1 MIGGDGGGRR
11 FIGVKLVVS
20 LIRLSIIRL
29 LMASWLM
36 IQLLR
41 NLGRDIDG
49 RIWSRVDRL
58 GVLSSVD
65 SIVCCALFFPT
76 QICFAVGTD
85 GARANIGGIR

>member
-1 MIGGDGGGRR
+1 MIGGDEGERR

-20 LIRLSIIRL
+20 LIISSNIRL

-36 IQLLR
+36 IRLLC
-41 NLGRDIDG
+41 NLERGIGG

-58 GVLSSVD
+58 GILSSVD

-76 QICFAVGTD
+76 QICFTVGTD
-85 GARANIGGIR
+85 GAGANIGGIR